1 MNRSNQLETTRF
13 ALREIGV
20 ADLETLHSYWSDDV
34 VTKYMNV
41 SFKNIEETKQ
51 MVDLLNSLPERGEG
65 RRWAI
70 VDKKSGV
77 VQGSCGYHNV
87 KAEHRR
93 AEIGYELGRR
103 YWGQGAIQEVM
114 KAVINHCFEERGF
127 NRIEAFVTVGN
138 NRSLN
143 TLKRLGF
150 RPEGLL
156 REYEF
161 TQGSFH
167 DQVVFALLRR
177 DWKYFSE

>member
-1 MNRSNQLETTRF
+1 M
-13 ALREIGV
+13 
-20 ADLETLHSYWSDDV
+20 
-34 VTKYMNV
+34 
-41 SFKNIEETKQ
+41 
-51 MVDLLNSLPERGEG
+51 
-65 RRWAI
+65 
-70 VDKKSGV
+70 
-77 VQGSCGYHNV
+77 
-87 KAEHRR
+87 
-93 AEIGYELGRR
+93 
-103 YWGQGAIQEVM
+103 
-114 KAVINHCFEERGF
+114 
-127 NRIEAFVTVGN
+127 GN

>member
-1 MNRSNQLETTRF
+1 L
-13 ALREIGV
+13 A
-20 ADLETLHSYWSDDV
+20 
-34 VTKYMNV
+34 
-41 SFKNIEETKQ
+41 
-51 MVDLLNSLPERGEG
+51 
-65 RRWAI
+65 
-70 VDKKSGV
+70 
-77 VQGSCGYHNV
+77 
-87 KAEHRR
+87 
-93 AEIGYELGRR
+93 
-103 YWGQGAIQEVM
+103 

-138 NRSLN
+138 YRSLN

-167 DQVVFALLRR
+167 DQVVCALLRR